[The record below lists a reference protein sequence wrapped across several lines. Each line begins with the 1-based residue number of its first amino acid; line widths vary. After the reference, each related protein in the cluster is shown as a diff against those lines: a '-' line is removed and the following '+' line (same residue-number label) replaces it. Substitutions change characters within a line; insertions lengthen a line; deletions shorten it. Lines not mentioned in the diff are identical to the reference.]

1 LSVAANSEIPISET
15 EIGRYN
21 GNIHDERLEVL
32 YDDGREILT
41 SEWIPLKED
50 KIERELFGAVRMTV
64 GAQIDGAF
72 SVEPTIVGSE
82 SDSEA
87 NGVTRSRPVSA
98 SRATSRP
105 SSAGNA
111 VRSLLPLI
119 QSGRIPALIE
129 AELQMEGFRVLMEDP
144 EDQEH
149 EQPQQEQQEQPLQ
162 EDALEV
168 EDVERF
174 TSIQRALSSML
185 WSNAI
190 STSAGIDRFDNE
202 TEDFTCTSFAP
213 KALLDSANDV
223 HEREGHDE
231 MGENSFSSAGGN
243 GRPSEDGG
251 VVTCPSCQ
259 TRVPLGA
266 KYLQSPIVLTYFTG
280 ENKGVSEHSNSG
292 GTTGP
297 QLHALKLL
305 AELKQRML
313 EMQQERGKEKRQH
326 RVVLKAAGTSLNEA
340 CSKHTHGSTL
350 HGPASPAL
358 AVVAPGINTRRSYF

>member
-1 LSVAANSEIPISET
+1 
-15 EIGRYN
+15 
-21 GNIHDERLEVL
+21 
-32 YDDGREILT
+32 
-41 SEWIPLKED
+41 
-50 KIERELFGAVRMTV
+50 
-64 GAQIDGAF
+64 
-72 SVEPTIVGSE
+72 
-82 SDSEA
+82 
-87 NGVTRSRPVSA
+87 
-98 SRATSRP
+98 
-105 SSAGNA
+105 

-129 AELQMEGFRVLMEDP
+129 AELQMEGFSVLIEDP
-144 EDQEH
+144 EGQEH
-149 EQPQQEQQEQPLQ
+149 EHQQQEQQEQPLE

-185 WSNAI
+185 LPHAI

-202 TEDFTCTSFAP
+202 TEDFTCPSFAP

-231 MGENSFSSAGGN
+231 MGEKSFSSAGGD
-243 GRPSEDGG
+243 GRRPCEDGG

-280 ENKGVSEHSNSG
+280 ENKGASEHSNSG
-292 GTTGP
+292 GTTGR

-313 EMQQERGKEKRQH
+313 EMQQERGKEKGQH
-326 RVVLKAAGTSLNEA
+326 RVVIKAAGASHNEA
-340 CSKHTHGSTL
+340 CSTHTHGSNL
-350 HGPASPAL
+350 HGPASPAF